1 MATAKPTPAKKAD
14 AAKPAPKKAA
24 PRKVAI
30 KPAKILDAIPP
41 ESMRNKAGDFAS
53 KAGDKAREYATTG
66 KDKATGALDE
76 ISSMVETV
84 AKTIDEK
91 VGAKYGDY
99 ARRAA
104 GAVSG
109 VADSLKSKDVDDL
122 VKDARTFV
130 REKPAVAIGVAAALG
145 FVLMRLVKAGS
156 SDDA

>member
-1 MATAKPTPAKKAD
+1 MATAKPAPAAKA
-14 AAKPAPKKAA
+14 AAKPAPKKPVARKAA
-24 PRKVAI
+24 AKPVKMVEAVA
-30 KPAKILDAIPP
+30 P
-41 ESMRNKAGDFAS
+41 ESLRDKAGDFAT
-53 KAGDKAREYATTG
+53 KAGDKAREYANTG

-76 ISSMVETV
+76 ISGMVETV

-91 VGAKYGDY
+91 VGAQYGDY

-122 VKDARTFV
+122 VNDARTFV

-145 FVLMRLVKAGS
+145 FVLMRMVKAGS

>member
-1 MATAKPTPAKKAD
+1 MATAKPAAAAKA
-14 AAKPAPKKAA
+14 AAKPAPKKPVARKAA
-24 PRKVAI
+24 TKPVKMVEAVA
-30 KPAKILDAIPP
+30 A
-41 ESMRNKAGDFAS
+41 ESLRDKAGDFAS
-53 KAGDKAREYATTG
+53 KAGDKAREYANTG

-76 ISSMVETV
+76 ISGMVETV

-91 VGAKYGDY
+91 VGAQYGDY

-109 VADSLKSKDVDDL
+109 VADALKSKDVDDL

-145 FVLMRLVKAGS
+145 FVFMRLVKAGS
-156 SDDA
+156 GDDA